1 MVTHLKDLARSNRE
15 QWSWPPLGCFYLIV
29 PMLLG
34 ALGNDPPFQWR
45 AIKNVV

>member
-1 MVTHLKDLARSNRE
+1 MNKKME
-15 QWSWPPLGCFYLIV
+15 QDYVFEKFTLIV